1 MATPK
6 RIDYTP
12 IDSGAKVGVVGV
24 GAVGSACAFA
34 LLLRGSCGEIVLI
47 DRDAKR
53 AAGVAADIRYGEPLS
68 RATVVRAGGYEDLEG
83 AAVVLITAGVNEKT
97 GGATDR
103 SDPEGRLRLVDVN
116 AQIYREIVPQILAAA
131 PEAVIV
137 AVTDPPEPLAEVALN
152 LARHDRV
159 LSTGTLLDSLR
170 FRLHIATRLGVD
182 PGSVDATV
190 VGEHGTSQVLLWTS
204 ARVGGASV
212 EQALAERFGED
223 SLDQL
228 RAEIDHDVR
237 YANITIIEGNSASQ
251 FGIGAACA
259 RIAEAVLGDE
269 RVVLPVGSY
278 SERHGVILS
287 LPSVI
292 SRAGVER
299 VIEPEMTS
307 DEQEA
312 LTRSADV
319 LRRTRDRVRVNEG
332 AHALS

>member
-1 MATPK
+1 MAAPEP
-6 RIDYTP
+6 IAYTP
-12 IDSGAKVGVVGV
+12 IDSGAKVGVIGV

-68 RATVVRAGGYEDLEG
+68 RATVVRAGGYQDLAG
-83 AAVVLITAGVNEKT
+83 AAVVLITAGVNEKA

-137 AVTDPPEPLAEVALN
+137 AVTDPPEPLAEVARD
-152 LARHDRV
+152 LAGHGRV

-182 PGSVDATV
+182 PASVDATV
-190 VGEHGTSQVLLWTS
+190 VGEHGTSQVLLWSS
-204 ARVGGASV
+204 ARVGATSV
-212 EQALAERFGED
+212 EQALAELHGE
-223 SLDQL
+223 SALDRL
-228 RAEIDHDVR
+228 RDEIDHDVR

-259 RIAEAVLGDE
+259 RISEAVLGDE

-287 LPSVI
+287 LPSVV
-292 SRAGVER
+292 SRTGVER
-299 VIEPEMTS
+299 VIQPQMTS
-307 DEQEA
+307 QEEEA
-312 LTRSADV
+312 LIRSAEV
-319 LRRTRDRVRVNEG
+319 LRRAGDRVRTTEG
-332 AHALS
+332 THTVT